1 MSGCVEISIR
11 GWNRKTQ
18 NAYLATMQEK
28 IAQVKAAIEAYTGKD
43 AEEFKR
49 EFTAKKGAINALFDD
64 FRTLLGAEKAKF
76 GKVLNELKQLGQAR
90 YQELKAS
97 AHTQVKVDR
106 PVDLTLPGDPH
117 FKGSRHPLSITLN
130 RIVSIFNR
138 IGFTIADGPEIED
151 DWHNFTAL
159 NIPEDHPA
167 RDMQDTFFLEGDRLL
182 RTHTSNTQ
190 IRAMERMEPP
200 IRILAPGKVFRNETV
215 SARAH
220 AFFHQVEGL
229 YVDEN
234 VSFPDMVQVLDYF
247 GKQMFGSQTKI
258 KLRPSFFPFTE
269 ISAEIDVSCMIC
281 GGDGCPVCKHTG
293 WVEIMGCGMV
303 DPAVLENCGIDPDK
317 YSGYAFGMGVERIA
331 MLVYGVNDLR
341 LFSQNDVRFLQ
352 QFETI
357 NPY

>member
-1 MSGCVEISIR
+1 MDAKIQEI
-11 GWNRKTQ
+11 Q
-18 NAYLATMQEK
+18 
-28 IAQVKAAIEAYTGKD
+28 AAMAAHTGSDVDEFKRLYTGKN
-43 AEEFKR
+43 
-49 EFTAKKGAINALFDD
+49 GAINALFAD
-64 FRTLLGAEKAKF
+64 FKALPGPEKAKY
-76 GKVLNELKQLGQAR
+76 GKLLNQLKQEGQAF
-90 YQELKAS
+90 QQKIAS
-97 AHTQVKVDR
+97 AGKSQSKVKQPD
-106 PVDLTLPGDPH
+106 DLTLPGSAH
-117 FKGSRHPLSITLN
+117 FEGSRHPLSIIQN
-130 RIVSIFNR
+130 RILSIFR
-138 IGFTIADGPEIED
+138 KIGFSIAEGPEIED
-151 DWHNFTAL
+151 DWHNFSAL
-159 NIPEDHPA
+159 NMPEDHPA
-167 RDMQDTFFLEGDRLL
+167 RDMQDTFFLEGDRVL
-182 RTHTSNTQ
+182 RTHTSNIQ
-190 IRAMERMEPP
+190 IRIMENQEPP

-247 GKQMFGSQTKI
+247 AKQMFGSHTKV

-281 GGDGCPVCKHTG
+281 KGDGCPVCKHTG

-303 DPAVLENCGIDPDK
+303 DPAVLENCGIDPKK

-341 LFSQNDVRFLQ
+341 LFSQNDIRFLK
-352 QFETI
+352 QFEAI